1 MDSMELE
8 RQRGITVQSAATY
21 TVWKDVNINIID
33 TPEKQKDEP
42 IHEGKTGKKIECFNH
57 SVILGNCSSFL
68 GGFWMGMNNWATE
81 VDNSVADQPPHKA
94 SLFITLKIWKQHE
107 CPSMDEWIKKTWH
120 IHTMEYFSALKKK
133 EMLPYGTKGMILED
147 IMLSEINQPQKNNSL
162 QNNEDLG
169 TLGRHLVIITR
180 GLPSSATSTPR
191 IPTGEPRAAK
201 AERVNFTAVPS
212 GPVILQ
218 VKVSMKDPSLLVSLE
233 SRQKQQRRFQRDI
246 FPAGSPQEKPL

>member
-1 MDSMELE
+1 MHEVKGKDGIGAVMDSMELE

-147 IMLSEINQPQKNNSL
+147 IMLSEINQPQKNKSSDPPGQSQHEGPL
-162 QNNEDLG
+162 AVGLPRIPPEA
-169 TLGRHLVIITR
+169 TKTVPERHLSR
-180 GLPSSATSTPR
+180 R
-191 IPTGEPRAAK
+191 IPTGKAALSTMHKKNSQSTRERHHEP
-201 AERVNFTAVPS
+201 
-212 GPVILQ
+212 L
-218 VKVSMKDPSLLVSLE
+218 
-233 SRQKQQRRFQRDI
+233 
-246 FPAGSPQEKPL
+246 